1 MTTYS
6 ELRLRIDRGVTRGSY
21 RIVATGPSG
30 EALGRFK
37 LPFSELELEN
47 FILKVGSTRRGR
59 RRVDSPEMELAKN
72 FGSKLF
78 GALFEGDVRELYRSS
93 SSDSRGAGRG
103 LRLTLSLTGA
113 PELLQVPWEY
123 LYDHPS
129 FLSIST
135 WTPIVRYL
143 DLPKPR
149 RPLQIELPLRILAL
163 VSAPTDA
170 EVIDAP
176 QERLKL
182 EAALAPLIAAG
193 AISID
198 WLEQASL
205 RALQRQLR
213 KADYHVFHYIGHGGY
228 DQDADDGVL
237 LFEDESGR
245 GRRVSGIQLGTILAD
260 EVSLRLAVL
269 NSCEGGRSSLQDPFS
284 GVATSLIEREIPAVI
299 GMQFEITDRAAI
311 VFAGEFYSAL
321 ADGLPVD
328 SSVAEARKAI
338 YADENDIEWGTP
350 VLFMRVADGRLFDVQ
365 AHAPLRAPT
374 SEPVIVA
381 PDGVRAAEEAQ
392 RQEAASRREAA
403 AAAEAAEAAE
413 RERAAAEA
421 AEREQ
426 ASAEAAE
433 REQASAEA
441 EAERLEQERL
451 QREADATAQQEREAA
466 AQAEREGL
474 RREAE
479 ASAERERAAAME
491 AQRIETQRVEQER
504 KRRADEA
511 AAERERAAAAESERA
526 ERERQQREAEE
537 AARLAAATAQPW
549 VSEEELV
556 APAPMDAGGGNAEAV
571 IYGGDTPVAPD
582 AGPHTPGVTAADKPD
597 AAPAVW
603 DIPPGMIRVASR
615 ASLGGALTAAFGD
628 AWYLFRNIDGLE
640 SAWHTVTDE
649 LLGSMLIMAVAMLAA
664 VTLAE
669 RRWPAFRV
677 PDGDLYRSV
686 GERRWAAAAIQGA
699 VAGLTVGFLVAN
711 VLNEFRLLDLE
722 TILVVT
728 ISGAL
733 GFAIAEASL
742 ERLSRRRASKSNPA

>member
-37 LPFSELELEN
+37 LPFSDLELEN

-93 SSDSRGAGRG
+93 SSDSRSAGRG

-123 LYDHPS
+123 LYDHPT

-237 LFEDESGR
+237 LFEDEGGR

-374 SEPVIVA
+374 PEPTIA
-381 PDGVRAAEEAQ
+381 EPDDTKARGEA
-392 RQEAASRREAA
+392 RLQEIEAREAA
-403 AAAEAAEAAE
+403 QAAEAAE
-413 RERAAAEA
+413 
-421 AEREQ
+421 
-426 ASAEAAE
+426 
-433 REQASAEA
+433 
-441 EAERLEQERL
+441 
-451 QREADATAQQEREAA
+451 
-466 AQAEREGL
+466 
-474 RREAE
+474 
-479 ASAERERAAAME
+479 SAERERAAAME
-491 AQRIETQRVEQER
+491 AELIETQRVEQEG
-504 KRRADEA
+504 RRRDAES
-511 AAERERAAAAESERA
+511 AAERERAAAAEAEQA
-526 ERERQQREAEE
+526 EREREQRETEE
-537 AARLAAATAQPW
+537 AARLAVATAQPW
-549 VSEEELV
+549 VSEEELI
-556 APAPMDAGGGNAEAV
+556 APAKMDTGRGNAGAV
-571 IYGGDTPVAPD
+571 IDGGDAPVLPAAAPM
-582 AGPHTPGVTAADKPD
+582 APGVTAADKER
-597 AAPAVW
+597 AG
-603 DIPPGMIRVASR
+603 PGVSSGSSANLVRAASR
-615 ASLGGALTAAFGD
+615 AALGAVFLVLLVD
-628 AWYLFRNIDGLE
+628 AWDLLKDTTSDMFDSAVGSFIDTTAL
-640 SAWHTVTDE
+640 
-649 LLGSMLIMAVAMLAA
+649 MAVALVATVML
-664 VTLAE
+664 VEHLAPE
-669 RRWPAFRV
+669 LRV
-677 PDGDLYRSV
+677 PDGRLYRST
-686 GERRWAAAAIQGA
+686 GGNRTAAAAIQG
-699 VAGLTVGFLVAN
+699 VLAGVTVGFAVAVILEYW
-711 VLNEFRLLDLE
+711 VLSFDTALQYALFGG
-722 TILVVT
+722 
-728 ISGAL
+728 IS
-733 GFAIAEASL
+733 FAIAEAL
-742 ERLSRRRASKSNPA
+742 LDRLSRRRASKSNPA